1 MNYAVFNPDTKQ
13 VTTIAVK
20 PVGALPEGFEFVPE
34 NELPVDA
41 MRVVNENEKGP
52 VTKKEISLMLIDEK
66 GQNVEMMLGEF
77 KKLLV

>member
-13 VTTIAVK
+13 VATIVTK
-20 PVGALPEGFEFVPE
+20 PFGALPEGFEFVPE